1 MTAIKHHKKRNSP
14 SPSDDGLSLGRRAYE
29 QLREAIETGKLKP
42 GSPVRETDLAT
53 QLDMSRTPIQRAITW
68 LEGDGLIAHE
78 PYRGRVIARLD
89 YQMVI
94 ELYVIR
100 LVLEPAGAALA
111 ARNASEVEISALRD
125 MLELERE
132 LLGDSLRRE
141 RHNRLFHEAIYR
153 GAHNRYL
160 LNALN
165 ALYSPMLLLGHATE
179 MDPSRLQTAYGEH
192 REMVAAIERRDAEAA
207 EAVMREHLKRGQ
219 KVRVEAMLKRLSQ
232 RGESTKQQ

>member
-1 MTAIKHHKKRNSP
+1 MSVVRRSFRKKRSDP
-14 SPSDDGLSLGRRAYE
+14 GSSDDGLSLGRRAYE
-29 QLREAIETGKLKP
+29 QLREAIEIGELKP
-42 GSPVRETDLAT
+42 GSPVRETDLAE
-53 QLDMSRTPIQRAITW
+53 QLSMSRTPIQRAITW
-68 LEGDGLIAHE
+68 LEADGLIAHE

-89 YQMVI
+89 YQMVV
-94 ELYVIR
+94 ELYAIR

-125 MLELERE
+125 MLDVERG

-160 LNALN
+160 LNTLN

-179 MDPSRLQTAYGEH
+179 MDPGRLQTAYDEH
-192 REMVAAIERRDAEAA
+192 GEMVAAIERRDAEAA
-207 EAVMREHLKRGQ
+207 EDVMRQHLKRGQ
-219 KVRVEAMLKRLSQ
+219 KVRVEAMLKRLG
-232 RGESTKQQ
+232 RGEGHKR